1 MPFLRCTEYTLLS
14 FGLGGQPISRLSSS
28 MHYIPQTITQF
39 FAGIVWSLLNSC
51 MRKHKKALTEK
62 QFQINRRIASDTQLA
77 KEWLTEAGLN
87 ADTFDAT
94 DIRLLQAQQQAHAL
108 LTHHAH
114 LLSHTQ
120 RTALEQ
126 FQRAMANTRTRDRLK
141 PSAANP
147 VLNISSKINRQLFKQ
162 YRSMTQAQH

>member
-1 MPFLRCTEYTLLS
+1 
-14 FGLGGQPISRLSSS
+14 
-28 MHYIPQTITQF
+28 
-39 FAGIVWSLLNSC
+39 

-77 KEWLTEAGLN
+77 KEWLTKTGLN

-94 DIRLLQAQQQAHAL
+94 HIRLLQAQQQAHAL
-108 LTHHAH
+108 LKHHAH

-141 PSAANP
+141 PAAANP